1 VRVLT
6 VIGARPQFIKAGP
19 VSAALKKLGV
29 DEITV
34 HTGQHYD
41 RSMSQIF
48 FDELHL
54 KPPDINLN
62 IGSGSHGVQ
71 TGAMLAALDPV
82 IISAKPDCVLVFGD
96 TNSTLAGA
104 LAAVKLHI
112 PVAHVEAGLRSFNR
126 AMPEEVNR
134 VVADSISDLL
144 LAPTETAVK
153 NLLAEG
159 IPKQRILRAGD
170 VMFDATM
177 MYGELAS
184 RSAILDRLG
193 LVSQRYVLATIH
205 RAENTDNTARL
216 RAIADGLATVSAS
229 LKVIWPVHPRT
240 RKALSSMD
248 LGFHL
253 PSTVVMTEPLGYL
266 DMLLLERNATVIV
279 TDSGGV
285 QKEAFFC
292 EVPCVTL
299 RDETEWT
306 ELIAL
311 GWNVLC
317 PPVSSEAIAG
327 AILSRRLLRGLSGTP
342 YGDGN
347 AAHRIA
353 EAIANLKTI
362 QSGEIPFTSLS

>member
-19 VSAALKKLGV
+19 VSAALKKLRV
-29 DEITV
+29 DEIIV

-41 RSMSQIF
+41 RSMSQVF
-48 FDELHL
+48 FDELQL

-62 IGSGSHGVQ
+62 VGSGSHGIQ
-71 TGAMLAALDPV
+71 TGGMLAALDPV
-82 IISAKPDCVLVFGD
+82 MSSEKPDCVLIYGD

-112 PVAHVEAGLRSFNR
+112 PVAHVEAGLRSYNR
-126 AMPEEVNR
+126 AMPEEINR

-144 LAPTETAVK
+144 FAPTEAAVR
-153 NLLAEG
+153 NLLKEG
-159 IPKQRILRAGD
+159 VLEQRIMLTGD
-170 VMFDATM
+170 VMFDAAL
-177 MYGELAS
+177 MYGEIAS
-184 RSAILDRLG
+184 RRNILGRLD
-193 LVSQRYVLATIH
+193 LVPQQYVLATVH
-205 RAENTDNTARL
+205 RAENTDNAARL
-216 RAIADGLATVSAS
+216 GAIVGGLAGAS
-229 LKVIWPVHPRT
+229 TKLKVIWPVHPRT

-248 LGFHL
+248 PGFHL
-253 PSTVVMTEPLGYL
+253 PGTVEMTEPLGYL
-266 DMLLLERNATVIV
+266 DMLQLERNAAVIV

-292 EVPCVTL
+292 KVPCVTL

-306 ELIAL
+306 ELIEL

-327 AILSRRLLRGLSGTP
+327 VILARRYEPGLPGTP
-342 YGDGN
+342 YGDGD
-347 AAHRIA
+347 AALRIA
-353 EAIANLKTI
+353 KAVTDSKRIL
-362 QSGEIPFTSLS
+362 SGEVRCA